1 MNGTFMTEAY
11 NADFDVAARY
21 VETYSSTVFVGHA
34 VSELDDIWQQIS
46 RRRVV
51 RTRRN
56 FAG

>member
-1 MNGTFMTEAY
+1 MTEAY